1 MYDCY
6 IYMCVNHT
14 GSVGEIYFEIGFFFN
29 GLMVVRDGSVN
40 NLVRES

>member
-14 GSVGEIYFEIGFFFN
+14 GSVGEIYFEIGFFFKWI
-29 GLMVVRDGSVN
+29 DGGE
-40 NLVRES
+40 RW